1 MFAFHGSSVFFDVA
15 TIKHSTSCETTSE
28 KGGKGQKRG
37 EEEFSVR
44 VSFAEKKR
52 IGK

>member
-1 MFAFHGSSVFFDVA
+1 MFSSHGSFVFCDVA
-15 TIKHSTSCETTSE
+15 TIKTLDIMSTSE

-52 IGK
+52 MGK